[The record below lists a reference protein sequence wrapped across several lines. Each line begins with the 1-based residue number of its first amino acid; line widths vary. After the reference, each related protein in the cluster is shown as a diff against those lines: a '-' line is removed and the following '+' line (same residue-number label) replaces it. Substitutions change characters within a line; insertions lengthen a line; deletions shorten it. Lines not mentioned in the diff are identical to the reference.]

1 MASAQKKTT
10 AGSTQ
15 KFVGITDIID
25 QVVFLNNGNACEVI
39 EIQASNFA
47 LLSGEEQQAKIY
59 AYASFLNSLSF
70 SIQIIIRNKKID
82 ISSYINLIN
91 QQHQGAST
99 FHAGLSEQ
107 QNLAVQAYILQYK
120 DFISELVKVNS
131 VLAKSF
137 YVVIPYSYL
146 EKGVT
151 GSMKGA
157 GKNAAAF
164 DAVSSALKTK
174 TDTVVTQLS
183 RLSLKAK
190 ILDKEDLVR
199 LFYDIYN
206 PNNSTSASITEG
218 IGAPIVRGGQK

>member
-1 MASAQKKTT
+1 
-10 AGSTQ
+10 
-15 KFVGITDIID
+15 
-25 QVVFLNNGNACEVI
+25 FLNNGNACEVI

-151 GSMKGA
+151 GSISL
-157 GKNAAAF
+157 

>member
-15 KFVGITDIID
+15 KFIGITDIVD
-25 QVVFLNNGNACEVI
+25 QVVFLNSGNACEII

-82 ISSYINLIN
+82 ISSYIGLIN

-137 YVVIPYSYL
+137 YVVVPYSYL

-157 GKNAAAF
+157 GKNIALTQTM
-164 DAVSSALKTK
+164 SALKTK

-190 ILDKEDLVR
+190 VLDKEDLVR

-206 PNNSTSASITEG
+206 PNNSTSSSITEG

>member
-151 GSMKGA
+151 GSISL
-157 GKNAAAF
+157 

-190 ILDKEDLVR
+190 ILEKEDLVR